1 MSNLQNTITP
11 DSHLR
16 CAFPVSSVV
25 AHHSDRDET
34 TQDREETGRGVAS
47 SSAAAGPP
55 GARARVACRGPEDSV
70 YLAFH
75 NRRQMIATSAK
86 ILPGVCI
93 PDFRRI
99 HLFSYQI
106 FKQNFTRASK
116 KSNVTLENASWVDL
130 VNFMKSHGLPATF
143 DETEFGKLYAID
155 TALKVRIRTHDMQF

>member
-106 FKQNFTRASK
+106 FKQNLRDVNERNVKSAIETRMLKRFEKFSY
-116 KSNVTLENASWVDL
+116 
-130 VNFMKSHGLPATF
+130 NFAQDAPFFFWPTSVALHFHRLR
-143 DETEFGKLYAID
+143 ID
-155 TALKVRIRTHDMQF
+155 